1 MLKLQEDVNQH
12 QHLRE
17 RSESGLA
24 VTRAEDAEAE
34 KKINLKRSHLLAAK
48 SSMDNAY
55 QQVVEEN
62 SGLINGLDEA
72 TKAVGDKKA
81 SLASA
86 SNAVVSLRAGLRT
99 QKRNTKEG

>member
-1 MLKLQEDVNQH
+1 MLKLQEDVNQY

-17 RSESGLA
+17 RSESELA
-24 VTRAEDAEAE
+24 VARAEDAEAE

-72 TKAVGDKKA
+72 TKAVGDEKA

-99 QKRNTKEG
+99 QKQNTKEG